1 MTLLQPSNDF
11 KASETVF
18 LSSIVDNTTVAI
30 SSFWSKGTCL
40 LIFLRRFGCRVCAH
54 HTMLLNELLPALMQK
69 HIRCVAIVQEKEEIE
84 DLKNRNLWNGELFYT
99 LDKSVYAD
107 LGIQSTNSWNL
118 FSSLFCKKSHT
129 MVNEANAIPGDFH
142 GDLYQLGGV
151 FVVDKT
157 GQCLYE
163 FRQNSFTVSPDVQT
177 VARVMKLFEVMFS
190 CMMME
195 ILKQGLKL
203 FGTIVCSGCVF
214 YVFNEQ
220 FYSITLC
227 KGSSMEPTIHDG
239 ELLIVKSLVSQTKTT
254 SRGDVVVAV
263 SPEEPS
269 IFICKRVVAVEG
281 EPQPSH
287 EYRRIRTGHVWL
299 EGDNKRFSRDS
310 RHYGDV
316 PFALL
321 KGKIWPWKN
330 RGTIY

>member
-177 VARVMKLFEVMFS
+177 VARVCNVPYN
-190 CMMME
+190 
-195 ILKQGLKL
+195 GLSEDEENYQHRKN
-203 FGTIVCSGCVF
+203 
-214 YVFNEQ
+214 YN
-220 FYSITLC
+220 
-227 KGSSMEPTIHDG
+227 
-239 ELLIVKSLVSQTKTT
+239 
-254 SRGDVVVAV
+254 
-263 SPEEPS
+263 EPS
-269 IFICKRVVAVEG
+269 SSA
-281 EPQPSH
+281 S
-287 EYRRIRTGHVWL
+287 
-299 EGDNKRFSRDS
+299 
-310 RHYGDV
+310 
-316 PFALL
+316 
-321 KGKIWPWKN
+321 
-330 RGTIY
+330 

>member
-18 LSSIVDNTTVAI
+18 LSSIDDNTVENCLKIMDKIASKEVNEFDNGETVAI

-99 LDKSVYAD
+99 LDKS
-107 LGIQSTNSWNL
+107 
-118 FSSLFCKKSHT
+118 
-129 MVNEANAIPGDFH
+129 EANAIPGDFH

-177 VARVMKLFEVMFS
+177 VARVCNVPYN
-190 CMMME
+190 
-195 ILKQGLKL
+195 GLSEDEENYQHRKN
-203 FGTIVCSGCVF
+203 
-214 YVFNEQ
+214 YN
-220 FYSITLC
+220 
-227 KGSSMEPTIHDG
+227 
-239 ELLIVKSLVSQTKTT
+239 
-254 SRGDVVVAV
+254 
-263 SPEEPS
+263 EPS
-269 IFICKRVVAVEG
+269 SSA
-281 EPQPSH
+281 S
-287 EYRRIRTGHVWL
+287 
-299 EGDNKRFSRDS
+299 
-310 RHYGDV
+310 
-316 PFALL
+316 
-321 KGKIWPWKN
+321 
-330 RGTIY
+330 